1 MKTLWLMYLT
11 EAKLS
16 AREFSTI
23 LFGLLM
29 PVGLMLLL
37 GVLFGDA
44 PVAGHQISQVF
55 LSFPAVATIGLCA
68 TGLMTV
74 PLALSEY
81 RGRKILKRYRVTP
94 VSPVTLLLAHM
105 LYCFSLS
112 ILSTSLVYLV
122 AAGLFGFSFRGLAV
136 CFIPAY
142 FLVMFAMHAIGLMI
156 ASLAPNAKT
165 AGVVC
170 SLLYF
175 PMLLLSGATIPY
187 EILPPA
193 MRSVADFMPL
203 TQGIQLLKTTALGEP
218 FGNPA
223 LAVTVLLAVTV
234 IGGGIAVK
242 FFQWE

>member
-29 PVGLMLLL
+29 PVGLM
-37 GVLFGDA
+37 VLFGFLFGDS
-44 PVAGHQISQVF
+44 PVAGQQLGQVF

-81 RGRKILKRYRVTP
+81 RGRGILKRYRVTP
-94 VSPVTLLLAHM
+94 VSPAILLLAHM

-112 ILSTSLVYLV
+112 ILSTLLVYLA
-122 AAGLFGFSFRGLAV
+122 AAGLFGFFFRGSSA

-142 FLVMFAMHAIGLMI
+142 FLVLFAMHAIGLTV
-156 ASLAPNAKT
+156 ASLAPDAKT
-165 AGVVC
+165 AGVAC

-203 TQGIQLLKTTALGEP
+203 TQGIQMLKTTVLGGP
-218 FGNPA
+218 FGTPV
-223 LAVTVLLAVTV
+223 LAVTVC
-234 IGGGIAVK
+234 
-242 FFQWE
+242 WRSRP